1 MKVLVSGSSGFIG
14 SALVSYLIQRGS
26 DVVRLV
32 RRTPTECEIQWDPE
46 SDLIDSASIS
56 KVDAVVHLAAESI
69 VAAPWSVEQK
79 ARIRNSRVKGT
90 RLLANTLSRME
101 RPPTIL
107 ACASSDV
114 YYGDR
119 GDEVLSEF
127 SGPGKTFLA
136 GVSVENESQT
146 LGAKDAGI
154 RVVNMRFGMVIGPT
168 VAGMAGRFKKGLGG
182 ILGDGSHYISW
193 VTLDD
198 AVRAVDHILKNDTL
212 QGAVNIVAPN
222 PVTNFEFTK
231 TLGRILRRPT
241 FLKRP
246 SFLVKLLMG
255 EMAEVEL
262 ISVRMDSSRLM
273 STGFQFDYPELEGA
287 LRSVLGK

>member
-1 MKVLVSGSSGFIG
+1 MKILVSGSSGFIG
-14 SALVSYLIQRGS
+14 TALVSYLVQRGYE
-26 DVVRLV
+26 VVRLV
-32 RRTPTECEIQWDPE
+32 RRSPTEGEIHWDPE
-46 SDLIDSASIS
+46 SGFIDSASIS
-56 KVDAVVHLAAESI
+56 GFDAVVNLAAESI
-69 VAAPWSVEQK
+69 VAGSWTIEQK
-79 ARIRNSRVKGT
+79 ARIRDSRVKGT
-90 RLLANTLSRME
+90 RLLTTTLSRME
-101 RPPTIL
+101 RPPTVL

-119 GDEVLSEF
+119 GNEVLFES

-136 GVSVENESQT
+136 GVSVENESQA
-146 LGAKDAGI
+146 LAARDAGT

-182 ILGDGSHYISW
+182 ILGDGRHYISW

-198 AVRAVDHILKNDTL
+198 AVRATAHILNNPAL
-212 QGAVNIVAPN
+212 HGAVNIVAPN

-241 FLKRP
+241 FLRRP
-246 SFLVKLLMG
+246 SFLVKLLKG

-262 ISVRMDSSRLM
+262 ISVRMDSSRLV
-273 STGFQFDYPELEGA
+273 STGFRFNDPELEGA

>member
-246 SFLVKLLMG
+246 PFLVKLLMG